1 MAQPTQ
7 EQLKK
12 LIDLY
17 QSEKLEEAET
27 EVQNLLKQFPDDV
40 TCLNVLGVILDRK
53 GQTEEAIRIYQKA
66 LQINEN
72 SSETHFNMGSILHRL
87 GRSNE
92 ARVNYEKAISIKSDF
107 LNAHFNL
114 GLVYQNLQ
122 DYTKAIESYEKAI
135 ELKPDF
141 HEAIGAMG
149 TAFQAQGELDEAI
162 ERYKKA
168 LSIQPDARN
177 HFNLAAGLRNQGSL
191 DKAIEQFEKSLSFNE
206 HNAETLTS
214 LGDALWHK
222 GKTEEGLEKLNKAV
236 EIDPDHPKANYNLA
250 VFLSDNNEL
259 NKALNHFQRC
269 QIHDWQERS
278 LYCLYKTEQYEK
290 FKSELDKVIEIKK
303 NNSPFL
309 ATLSTHHAINFKT
322 KDKYNFC
329 NNPLDFA
336 AHMSI
341 KELAVPNSNLL
352 KELLKDIQKEEI
364 SKRTQSRLHYGT
376 QSSGNLFKRPEESF
390 KTLSK
395 LIANA
400 IQEYYEKN
408 KDKDNNSIFVKQFPK
423 NVDFNSSWYVKM
435 QSGGHLDSHIHE
447 EGWVSGSVYLSIP
460 KEKKN
465 LNEGAIELSLH
476 GDNYPKKH
484 DNFPT
489 KIYPVEVGDVVFFPS
504 SVFHRT
510 IPFSSNEERIC
521 IAFDV
526 KPQIS

>member
-12 LIDLY
+12 LIELY
-17 QSEKLEEAET
+17 QSEKLDEAET
-27 EVQNLLKQFPDDV
+27 EAQNLLKQFPDDL

-72 SSETHFNMGSILHRL
+72 SSETHFNMGSILQRL

-191 DKAIEQFEKSLSFNE
+191 DKAIEQFEKSLSLNE
-206 HNAETLTS
+206 RNPETLTS

-222 GKTEEGLEKLNKAV
+222 GKTGSYVSRRTIAA
-236 EIDPDHPKANYNLA
+236 D
-250 VFLSDNNEL
+250 
-259 NKALNHFQRC
+259 
-269 QIHDWQERS
+269 
-278 LYCLYKTEQYEK
+278 
-290 FKSELDKVIEIKK
+290 
-303 NNSPFL
+303 
-309 ATLSTHHAINFKT
+309 TH
-322 KDKYNFC
+322 
-329 NNPLDFA
+329 
-336 AHMSI
+336 
-341 KELAVPNSNLL
+341 
-352 KELLKDIQKEEI
+352 IQA
-364 SKRTQSRLHYGT
+364 SRL
-376 QSSGNLFKRPEESF
+376 
-390 KTLSK
+390 
-395 LIANA
+395 
-400 IQEYYEKN
+400 
-408 KDKDNNSIFVKQFPK
+408 
-423 NVDFNSSWYVKM
+423 
-435 QSGGHLDSHIHE
+435 
-447 EGWVSGSVYLSIP
+447 
-460 KEKKN
+460 
-465 LNEGAIELSLH
+465 
-476 GDNYPKKH
+476 
-484 DNFPT
+484 
-489 KIYPVEVGDVVFFPS
+489 
-504 SVFHRT
+504 
-510 IPFSSNEERIC
+510 
-521 IAFDV
+521 
-526 KPQIS
+526 

>member
-17 QSEKLEEAET
+17 QSEKLDEAET

-72 SSETHFNMGSILHRL
+72 SSETHFNMGSILQRL

-122 DYTKAIESYEKAI
+122 DNIKAIESYEKAI

-162 ERYKKA
+162 EHYKKA

-191 DKAIEQFEKSLSFNE
+191 DEAIEQFEKSLSLNE
-206 HNAETLTS
+206 HNPETLTS

-290 FKSELDKVIEIKK
+290 FKSELDKAIEIKK

-309 ATLSTHHAINFKT
+309 ATLSTHQKQYKF
-322 KDKYNFC
+322 F
-329 NNPLDFA
+329 
-336 AHMSI
+336 
-341 KELAVPNSNLL
+341 LL
-352 KELLKDIQKEEI
+352 
-364 SKRTQSRLHYGT
+364 
-376 QSSGNLFKRPEESF
+376 
-390 KTLSK
+390 
-395 LIANA
+395 
-400 IQEYYEKN
+400 
-408 KDKDNNSIFVKQFPK
+408 
-423 NVDFNSSWYVKM
+423 
-435 QSGGHLDSHIHE
+435 
-447 EGWVSGSVYLSIP
+447 
-460 KEKKN
+460 
-465 LNEGAIELSLH
+465 LN
-476 GDNYPKKH
+476 
-484 DNFPT
+484 
-489 KIYPVEVGDVVFFPS
+489 
-504 SVFHRT
+504 
-510 IPFSSNEERIC
+510 
-521 IAFDV
+521 
-526 KPQIS
+526 